1 MEDDMLELSEL
12 DYNDDEVDDEVV
24 DDGVEVCG
32 EEVVCGM
39 VWSWEVG
46 MGDDVW
52 GWQLGDVDDNLVSSF
67 YQASCV
73 QTLESWDEV
82 AADVDDD
89 VEKIVSDV
97 ASVTRSDQSVVSRSS
112 SQQELMIQIFLY
124 LSYCGL

>member
-12 DYNDDEVDDEVV
+12 DYNDDEVGDEV
-24 DDGVEVCG
+24 DDDVEVCG

-46 MGDDVW
+46 MEGDVW
-52 GWQLGDVDDNLVSSF
+52 DWQPGDVDDNLVSSF
-67 YQASCV
+67 YQAFCV